1 MLSSVNIM
9 RSFSLSIEYSFAC
22 AVTSYG
28 LCF

>member
-1 MLSSVNIM
+1 M

>member
-1 MLSSVNIM
+1 M

-22 AVTSYG
+22 SVPSYG

>member
-1 MLSSVNIM
+1 M

-22 AVTSYG
+22 AVPSYG